1 MDFIDKLYELKNKFN
16 SNPELNLIG
25 ELLLYKLKKNKLKKN
40 KLKKNLNQTD
50 LLSTNIST
58 TIKLYDV
65 FNKYIH
71 TINNYFNNINIDVTK
86 IYSEYE
92 SDGLKLINEII
103 TESKTQ
109 NYLLTINDLDIIT
122 NFMIKILSKFEK

>member
-25 ELLLYKLKKNKLKKN
+25 ELLLYKLKKN